1 METKVRFA
9 PSPTGYLHMGGLRTA
24 LQLARTRAGISSE
37 RPVRVVEWPQLSWF
51 SFRDWPAMVRTGLP
65 ARTQTPPPSW
75 YSWLQ
80 FRLDHNGQPLVLLP
94 QPVLEQVGPGH

>member
-1 METKVRFA
+1 
-9 PSPTGYLHMGGLRTA
+9 
-24 LQLARTRAGISSE
+24 
-37 RPVRVVEWPQLSWF
+37 
-51 SFRDWPAMVRTGLP
+51 MVRTGLP